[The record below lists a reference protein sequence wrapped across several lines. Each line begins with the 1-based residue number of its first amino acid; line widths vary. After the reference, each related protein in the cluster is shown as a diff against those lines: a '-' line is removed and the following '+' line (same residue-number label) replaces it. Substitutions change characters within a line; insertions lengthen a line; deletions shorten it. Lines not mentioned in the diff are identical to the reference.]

1 MLGGVLGLGEQ
12 GVADVPAES
21 LGTGPGRTLERRTVW
36 EPDETR
42 RNHRRA
48 WYRVGWGPAGFT
60 LVQTGS
66 ERRTGRGDRRQRRI
80 EPSGH
85 MRANAV
91 RPGRALQVIGPMGP
105 PAWGRARRPAC
116 RDSSAVAR
124 RRMPSRQRA
133 SRTRERGASRVE
145 RVRMTPHRSI
155 GEMNFAKSAY
165 GCRFCSTCSAVVR
178 RENLGFAPERPR
190 PARCARSYTFAVRAG
205 LRC

>member
-1 MLGGVLGLGEQ
+1 MSWCGGLMI
-12 GVADVPAES
+12 
-21 LGTGPGRTLERRTVW
+21 R
-36 EPDETR
+36 
-42 RNHRRA
+42 HI
-48 WYRVGWGPAGFT
+48 
-60 LVQTGS
+60 VQTGS

-80 EPSGH
+80 EASGLG
-85 MRANAV
+85 NGTAV
-91 RPGRALQVIGPMGP
+91 IYGRTPLRPGRALQVIGPMGP
-105 PAWGRARRPAC
+105 PAWGRARRAAC

-133 SRTRERGASRVE
+133 SRTRERGASRAHSHSSSRARAHDATSVDWRNE
-145 RVRMTPHRSI
+145 LRK
-155 GEMNFAKSAY
+155 NAY